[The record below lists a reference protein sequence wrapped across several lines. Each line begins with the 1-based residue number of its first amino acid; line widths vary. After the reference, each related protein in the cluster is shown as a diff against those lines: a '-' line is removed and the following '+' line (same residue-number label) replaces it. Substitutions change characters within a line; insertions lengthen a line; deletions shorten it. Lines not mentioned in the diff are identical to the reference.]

1 MTLQIELKQDNNGKA
16 ILVFTTVTVIFLPLS
31 FMTSY
36 FGMNTP
42 GISDMDTGQWIFWAI
57 SVPLTIAVMGFCTI
71 VAYQGQKIK
80 EYFRRL

>member
-1 MTLQIELKQDNNGKA
+1 MELKQDSNGKA

-42 GISDMDTGQWIFWAI
+42 DIRDMAIEQWVFWAA
-57 SVPLTIAVMGFCTI
+57 SAPLTILVVTFCMT
-71 VAYQGQKIK
+71 VAYQGQKIQ
-80 EYFRRL
+80 EYFHRR